1 MEGKGKKRK
10 EGSFYDL
17 KEKRMY
23 SYRQRHGVP
32 EVLFITNAEMESAS
46 DKENAAKLRDV
57 I

>member
-32 EVLFITNAEMESAS
+32 EVLFITNAEMESAL